1 MRVLVTGASGF
12 IGGHLCRELIARG
25 HTVRAFHR
33 PTSSL
38 RLLANL
44 PVEHVVGDLTQ
55 PESVESALE
64 GVEVVFHTAALLGDR
79 ANPAQHYA
87 VTVEGTRNLLMAA
100 LRAGV
105 QRVIHTS
112 SAVALGIPPGPPR
125 ANEATNLY
133 LMDETHTWNY
143 PPERWPY
150 AYAKYLAEMEVQR
163 AVALGLDAVIVNPTL
178 VIGPGDHYRRTR
190 SIIVQVARRRLPF
203 ITSGG
208 LNAVHVADVVQ
219 GHLLALERGGR
230 GERYLLGGENL
241 TLGTLVATI
250 AGVCGVPAPTLEWP
264 AGLLRA
270 LSLLVRALEAYVNL
284 PVEARTLA
292 LAGYYFYYSHAKA
305 QAELGYTPQYT
316 VETAIREAWA
326 WFQGER

>member
-25 HTVRAFHR
+25 HAVRAFHR

-38 RLLANL
+38 RLLMDL
-44 PVEHVVGDLTQ
+44 PVEHALGDLTR
-55 PESVESALE
+55 PESVEAALE

-87 VTVEGTRNLLMAA
+87 VTVEGTRTLLMAA

-105 QRVIHTS
+105 QRVVHTS
-112 SAVALGIPPGPPR
+112 SAVALGIPIGPLQ
-125 ANEATNLY
+125 ANEDPHLY
-133 LMDETHTWNY
+133 LIDETHTWNY

-163 AVALGLDAVIVNPTL
+163 AVALGLDAVVVNPTL
-178 VIGPGDHYRRTR
+178 VLGPGDHYRRTR
-190 SIIVQVARRRLPF
+190 SIVVQVARRRLPF
-203 ITSGG
+203 LTSGG
-208 LNAVHVADVVQ
+208 LNAVHVADVIQ
-219 GHLLALERGGR
+219 GHLLALERGRR

-241 TLGTLVATI
+241 TLRALVTAI
-250 AGVCGVPAPTLEWP
+250 AAVCGVPMPTLEWP
-264 AGLLRA
+264 ARLIRA
-270 LSLLVRALEAYVNL
+270 LSLPLSMLEAYVNL
-284 PVEARTLA
+284 PIEARTLA

-305 QAELGYTPQYT
+305 QTELGYTPQHT
-316 VETAIREAWA
+316 VEAAIRDTWA
-326 WFQGER
+326 WLQGEI